1 MTAASGAGPIN
12 NQNAGWSAEAAATV
26 VINISVRTKL
36 EAVMSLW
43 WLVDLLVR
51 PEWFRRTRKPL
62 VVFNFPFTT

>member
-26 VINISVRTKL
+26 AISTRVRTKL

-43 WLVDLLVR
+43 WLLDVFVR
-51 PEWFRRTRKPL
+51 LEWFRRTRTPL
-62 VVFNFPFTT
+62 VVFSFPFTT